1 MTAELVEGR
10 CHIPLDSGIRRND
23 EILILITGLGFD
35 EACLSCLQAVDELL
49 TPKLEFINRH
59 VSVPNLMVRL

>member
-23 EILILITGLGFD
+23 GIHILITGFGFD
-35 EACLSCLQAVDELL
+35 EACLSCLQAVDEL
-49 TPKLEFINRH
+49 
-59 VSVPNLMVRL
+59 

>member
-23 EILILITGLGFD
+23 GILILITGLGFD
-35 EACLSCLQAVDELL
+35 EACLSCLQAVDEL
-49 TPKLEFINRH
+49 
-59 VSVPNLMVRL
+59 